1 MRLTIEIK
9 NDKIVE
15 KIVWFLNSLKNQ
27 GVEIID
33 QNDSSYNSYIKEL
46 EELSNEYKSGNRDDF
61 KEYIV

>member
-9 NDKIVE
+9 NDKIIE

-33 QNDSSYNSYIKEL
+33 EKDNSYNNYIKEL
-46 EELSNEYKSGNRDDF
+46 EELSKEYKNGNKDNF
-61 KEYIV
+61 EEYIV